1 MKKKMLNDDDGSE
14 YDEDLNEVDE
24 NYIGVSNCMSLE
36 LINFESHGDSCS
48 HTYVG
53 IYRREI

>member
-1 MKKKMLNDDDGSE
+1 MLNDDDGSE

-24 NYIGVSNCMSLE
+24 NYIGVSMSLE
-36 LINFESHGDSCS
+36 FINFESHGDSCS

-53 IYRREI
+53 ICRREI